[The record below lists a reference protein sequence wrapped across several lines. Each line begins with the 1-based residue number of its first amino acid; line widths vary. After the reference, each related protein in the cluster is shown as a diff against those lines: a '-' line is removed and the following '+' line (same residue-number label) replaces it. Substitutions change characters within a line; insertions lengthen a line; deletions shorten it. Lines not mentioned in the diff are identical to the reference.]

1 MAITP
6 APDTIEQ
13 ILPALRRERDRFVAL
28 SFCWADALLELDP
41 AGRIDYAAGAC
52 PGLLGVPA
60 GRLVGAWFRDRVA
73 PADHDLFGSLL
84 AGAARDG
91 RVTHPALRVLGDSGE
106 RAVAFTGF
114 RLEDL
119 NGHFFIALR
128 SHPIADDKA
137 EPERSGSDAASG
149 LYTAGSFVSM
159 VTRHLAEHR
168 CGPQQNLSLIYLPG
182 YSALCERLA
191 EAAEREL
198 AAAVGACVRGGASD
212 GRTAGRLGPDRYGLV
227 HGADLDLGAL
237 GRRIA
242 DETARRDPEATGSEV
257 QTTTI
262 EIDSQSASEAEI
274 ASGFVY
280 TINRFRNFK
289 GSEFTLKSLS
299 TSISALAREAIEAVN
314 SFKQVTTSSNFQ
326 VYFQP
331 IVDSRSGAIH
341 HYEALARFPS
351 ICGMESPY
359 EHITF
364 AEETGLIADFD
375 VAMAAKVIDWLATA
389 TPINGTT
396 RVAVNISGQ
405 SINSLAYLAQ
415 LDGLL
420 RDNAWARGRLMFEIT
435 ESAHLGNLTAA
446 NAFIQR
452 LRRQGFPV
460 CLDDFGAGAAN
471 FEYLSS
477 LEVDVVKLDGASV
490 RSAQKANK
498 GRAFLKAL
506 VSLCTDLGVSTV
518 AEMIEDEAALKF
530 VRDCGVPYVQGYL
543 FGQPAGNINVF
554 RRTIPASL
562 FPARRSAT
570 MPAAAKR
577 RAAGSRPSG
586 FPY

>member
-1 MAITP
+1 MAVTP
-6 APDTIEQ
+6 AADTIEQ
-13 ILPALRRERDRFVAL
+13 LLPVLRRERDRFVAM

-41 AGRIDYAAGAC
+41 DGRIDYAAGAC
-52 PGLLGVPA
+52 QALLGAPA
-60 GRLVGAWFRDRVA
+60 KRLLGGSFHDRVA
-73 PADHDLFGSLL
+73 PADRALVETLL

-91 RVTHPALRVLGDSGE
+91 RVAHPCLRLLGESGE
-106 RAVAFTGF
+106 RRVAFTGF

-119 NGHFFIALR
+119 NDHFFIALR
-128 SHPIADDKA
+128 SHPLGAEAARADAAHWAID
-137 EPERSGSDAASG
+137 DASG
-149 LYTAGSFVSM
+149 LYTAGSFVEM
-159 VTRHLAEHR
+159 VTRQLAER
-168 CGPQQNLSLIYLPG
+168 RDGPQQNLSLIYLPG
-182 YSALCERLA
+182 YEALCERLA

-198 AAAVGACVRGGASD
+198 AAAVGACVRGGAID
-212 GRTAGRLGPDRYGLV
+212 GQAAGRLGPDRYGLV
-227 HGADLDLGAL
+227 HDDKLDLAML

-242 DETARRDPEATGSEV
+242 DETKRRDPEAKGSTV
-257 QTTTI
+257 RTTTV
-262 EIDSQSASEAEI
+262 EIDSESASEAEI

-280 TINRFRNFK
+280 TINRFRSFK
-289 GSEFTLKSLS
+289 GSEFTLQSLS

-314 SFKQVTTSSNFQ
+314 SFKQVTASSDFQ

-331 IVDSRSGAIH
+331 IVDSRAGTIH

-375 VAMAAKVIDWLATA
+375 VAMAAKVIDWLATG
-389 TPINGTT
+389 TSLNGTT

-405 SINSLAYLAQ
+405 SINSLTYLAQ

-452 LRRQGFPV
+452 LRQQGFPV

-477 LEVDVVKLDGASV
+477 LEVDVVKLDGNSV
-490 RSAQKANK
+490 RSAQRAHK
-498 GRAFLKAL
+498 GKAFLKAL
-506 VSLCTDLGVSTV
+506 VSLCAELGVTTV
-518 AEMIEDEAALKF
+518 AEMIEDEAALNF
-530 VRDCGVPYVQGYL
+530 VRECGVQYVQGYL
-543 FGQPAGNINVF
+543 FGLPADNISVF
-554 RRTIPASL
+554 RRTIPANL
-562 FPARRSAT
+562 FRAHAT
-570 MPAAAKR
+570 AAMPAVATR
-577 RAAGSRPSG
+577 RAGGWRTA
-586 FPY
+586 